1 MHNVIQFFNVASW
14 HAGSGQR
21 TYNDDD
27 DHYQRAKGHASAS
40 ADKATEAVDEAT
52 TSGARRQV
60 LGLGHHVC

>member
-1 MHNVIQFFNVASW
+1 MHILFFSVASW

-21 TYNDDD
+21 TYNGDD

-40 ADKATEAVDEAT
+40 ADRATEAVDEAT

-60 LGLGHHVC
+60 LGFWS